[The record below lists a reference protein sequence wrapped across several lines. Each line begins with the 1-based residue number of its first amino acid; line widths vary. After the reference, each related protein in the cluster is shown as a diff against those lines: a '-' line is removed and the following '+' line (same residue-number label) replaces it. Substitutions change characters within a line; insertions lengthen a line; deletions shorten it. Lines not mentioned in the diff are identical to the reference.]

1 MMEIKP
7 VPSGLVRLRSFAN
20 AAVSAL
26 HLSRQLTWQPEGWHK
41 VAQACQSDGQN
52 TCDEVFP
59 ETEGPVQF
67 SRSPASL
74 RARLT
79 GSCQW
84 NTSSDCEDGYASD
97 DAKGDAERHHCSFIA
112 EGSEKTI
119 DDQGENTAAGSGARV
134 HDA

>member
-7 VPSGLVRLRSFAN
+7 VPSGLVRLRSFAK
-20 AAVSAL
+20 ATSSAS
-26 HLSRQLTWQPEGWHK
+26 HLSRRLTWQPERRHK

-52 TCDEVFP
+52 TCDEVLP

-74 RARLT
+74 RTRLT

-84 NTSSDCEDGYASD
+84 DTSPDCEDRNASD
-97 DAKGDAERHHCSFIA
+97 DTKGDTERYHCSFIA
-112 EGSEKTI
+112 EGSEKTV
-119 DDQGENTAAGSGARV
+119 DHQGEDTAAGSGARV